1 MSMHT
6 NKKPAN
12 GEWQTD
18 PKTGERYRIV
28 GNSIEHEMMVR
39 IDGIEVPQ
47 SQLADFNRRRKEA
60 AERRRAADIERLKN
74 APPFVLCPLSDMNA
88 MNNGCTREKCALFVE
103 NACSLAKIAAGEPN
117 ETTGKRCPIMR
128 RTCSADCALNNGGC
142 IITTFGK
149 E

>member
-1 MSMHT
+1 MEKELMVNT
-6 NKKPAN
+6 AN
-12 GEWQTD
+12 FG
-18 PKTGERYRIV
+18 
-28 GNSIEHEMMVR
+28 
-39 IDGIEVPQ
+39 EVPARTLP
-47 SQLADFNRRRKEA
+47 QLNKERE
-60 AERRRAADIERLKN
+60 ERMKREEAMERLKN

-88 MNNGCTREKCALFVE
+88 MNNGCTREKCALFVD

-128 RTCSADCALNNGGC
+128 RACSDACALNNGGC